1 MSTGAAMIAF
11 SCLSPAYR
19 WLIVLILSV
28 VLIQPVTSE
37 PAAQDA
43 DPAEN
48 SEEAEKSVE
57 DESPQPSFD
66 GDEAKQQF
74 EKGLK
79 LFEERQW
86 RDASRSFGLA
96 RKGTADKDSRSMV
109 SSWEKACK
117 GGKALD
123 RAVEDLARKKYRK
136 AWIAALALHGKYG
149 ATPLVSPIEK
159 LKEEVYPQ
167 LFLDLACFEAEPVE
181 VEAAARKALP
191 ADRSRLTKDPD
202 RITEGKGALE
212 WRSGGGQGF
221 AGLSFG
227 RLPLASIGELVMDD
241 YRWIRFSIFNEDDNF
256 GKFTL
261 FFGKDEIGP
270 NRAWAGAGGIA
281 GLLRRDCYYHHF
293 TLKKPGWNH
302 FRIDLTRELSM
313 NASVTWSDLL
323 SLYLMTVPP
332 SHPKKITID
341 AVKLERP

>member
-1 MSTGAAMIAF
+1 MVAF
-11 SCLSPAYR
+11 SSLSPSYR
-19 WLIVLILSV
+19 WLIAMLLTF
-28 VLIQPVTSE
+28 VLIQPVTAE

-43 DPAEN
+43 GPED
-48 SEEAEKSVE
+48 STEEAESSTE
-57 DESPQPSFD
+57 DESPQPGFD
-66 GDEAKQQF
+66 SDEAKQEF
-74 EKGLK
+74 EKGRK

-86 RDASRSFGLA
+86 RDASRSFGVA
-96 RKGTADKDSRSMV
+96 RKGTADRDSRTIV

-136 AWIAALALHGKYG
+136 AWTAVLGLRGKYG
-149 ATPLVSPIEK
+149 ATPLVNPIEQ
-159 LKEEVYPQ
+159 LQQEVYPH

-191 ADRSRLTKDPD
+191 EDRSRLTKDPD
-202 RITEGKGALE
+202 RIFEGKGALE

-241 YRWIRFSIFNEDDNF
+241 YRWIRFSVFNEDENF

-261 FFGKDEIGP
+261 FFGIDEIGP
-270 NRAWAGAGGIA
+270 NRAWAGAGGVG
-281 GLLRRDCYYHHF
+281 GLLRRNCYYHHF

-302 FRIDLTRELSM
+302 FRIDLTRELSK
-313 NASVTWSDLL
+313 NESIAWSDLL
-323 SLYLMTVPP
+323 SLYLLTVPP
-332 SHPKKITID
+332 SHPKRITID

>member
-1 MSTGAAMIAF
+1 MVPLS
-11 SCLSPAYR
+11 SLSPTFRCLLA
-19 WLIVLILSV
+19 LMLSMVLV
-28 VLIQPVTSE
+28 QPATSG
-37 PAAQDA
+37 PSLQDA
-43 DPAEN
+43 DPTESPAE
-48 SEEAEKSVE
+48 E
-57 DESPQPSFD
+57 ESPQPSFET
-66 GDEAKQQF
+66 DEAKQQF
-74 EKGLK
+74 EKGLE
-79 LFEERQW
+79 LFEKRQW
-86 RDASRSFGLA
+86 REATRSFATA

-136 AWIAALALHGKYG
+136 AWIAALSLHGKYG

-159 LKEEVYPQ
+159 LKEEVYPH
-167 LFLDLACFEAEPVE
+167 LFLDLACFEEEPVE

-241 YRWIRFSIFNEDDNF
+241 YRWIRFSVFNEDDNF

-261 FFGKDEIGP
+261 FFGMDEIGP
-270 NRAWAGAGGIA
+270 NRAWAGAGGVA
-281 GLLRRDCYYHHF
+281 GLLQRNCYYHHF

-302 FRIDLTRELSM
+302 FRIDLKRELSM
-313 NASVTWSDLL
+313 NASVAWSDLL
-323 SLYLMTVPP
+323 SLYLLTVPP
-332 SHPKKITID
+332 SHPKRITID